1 MLVPTLMV
9 LVIVFAFISL
19 FQALALDRREKVIDK
34 LIEENAVLSNRLRN
48 IAYQI
53 DYDELEE

>member
-9 LVIVFAFISL
+9 LVIMFALISL
-19 FQALALDRREKVIDK
+19 FLALALNRREKAIDK

-53 DYDELEE
+53 DYDELEG